1 MTDQEPVHFDAELRQ
16 IKSMADGTYNLVL
29 NVPEYQL
36 EQIRIMMGW
45 LRSQVGIAAI
55 EIKIER

>member
-16 IKSMADGTYNLVL
+16 IKTMADGTYNVTF

-55 EIKIER
+55 EIKSER